1 MYFEENDYDSEENHD
16 IYGEYSPDIIAEFI
30 HDKKIEI
37 IGFYKDKLVK
47 EPEFIGIK
55 NISCGEILSM
65 IESTNK
71 EEKLGNS
78 DYKLNFE
85 QYLLFKNMYS
95 ELNLQVNINIFNN
108 LTKKIF
114 NRIYV

>member
-1 MYFEENDYDSEENHD
+1 MFFDENDYDSEENYD
-16 IYGEYSPDIIAEFI
+16 MYGEYTPDIIAEFMY
-30 HDKKIEI
+30 DKKIEI

-65 IESTNK
+65 IESTK
-71 EEKLGNS
+71 KEKLNNS

-95 ELNLQVNINIFNN
+95 ELNLQVSMNIFNN